1 MLSPHPMVSAHF
13 PHENCD
19 SDHFW
24 GPRLSVPVVFVGKKE
39 RFVIQIGQTSRCGVS
54 MVLYGLIKL
63 HYQ

>member
-1 MLSPHPMVSAHF
+1 MFSPHPMVSAHF

-24 GPRLSVPVVFVGKKE
+24 GPRLSVSTFFWQK
-39 RFVIQIGQTSRCGVS
+39 RTAVIQIGQTI
-54 MVLYGLIKL
+54 YGLTKL